1 MNKPLVVEGIWSWDA
16 GGLSHC
22 CQDFGGVSIWF
33 TLNTLKDWI
42 EILAIEFVVVSN
54 DEGVVGIGEDA
65 TLSSNFIQ

>member
-42 EILAIEFVVVSN
+42 EILAGEFVVVSI
-54 DEGVVGIGEDA
+54 DRGAVGIGDEA
-65 TLSSNFIQ
+65 RLSSNFKQ